1 MLNPCYVHGT
11 THVHGYVHACSCM
24 FVHVK
29 FWLPEIILLIFLVFL
44 EKSCEDSLFGHDRV
58 YIEDWMRRLVE
69 K

>member
-29 FWLPEIILLIFLVFL
+29 FWLPLTPYVMMVNM
-44 EKSCEDSLFGHDRV
+44 KNHPDSMYTGYNRECV
-58 YIEDWMRRLVE
+58 S
-69 K
+69 KP